1 MTLRSQYNTAIAKT
15 SPFPLSLE
23 ITSARGANLY
33 GIDEKKYLDFIS
45 GIGVSNLGH
54 HHPDI
59 IQAIHD
65 QADLFLHTM
74 VYGEHIQA
82 PQVLLA
88 DLLTSQLPPSL
99 NQVYFHSSGTEAIE
113 AAMKLARK
121 LSGRPTLI
129 SCTNA
134 YHGSTQGALS
144 LMSNEYFTSAFRPLI
159 PGIQFLDPEKPDFEL
174 LTGQTACMVME
185 LIKSEEGCKPLSKE
199 FVQQVAAIC
208 KAKNIL
214 LVIDECQTG
223 FGRTGELF
231 AFRGYDITPD
241 ILVLGKA
248 LGGGMPLGAFITD
261 KAIMDNL
268 THSPVL
274 GHITTFGGHPVCCAA
289 GLAAFSYLTESQCY
303 LDAIE
308 KSLLF
313 QKLLNHPKIKSVSGK
328 GLLLA
333 VEFES
338 EDYCLQVIRQCIEHG
353 LFTDWFLFAP
363 QCLRIAPP
371 LTISNQL
378 IERSCEIILNVL
390 NN

>member
-1 MTLRSQYNTAIAKT
+1 MNHRQIFLQHVGQTSQA
-15 SPFPLSLE
+15 PLALQLQRAE
-23 ITSARGANLY
+23 GCFLY
-33 GIDEKKYLDFIS
+33 DTDGKEYIDLIS
-45 GIGVSNLGH
+45 GIAVCNIGH
-54 HHPDI
+54 NHPEINEAI
-59 IQAIHD
+59 IKQVG
-65 QADLFLHTM
+65 QYSHTM
-74 VYGEHIQA
+74 VYGELVQS
-82 PQVLLA
+82 PQTLFAQKLA
-88 DLLTSQLPPSL
+88 AHLPSTL
-99 NQVYFHSSGTEAIE
+99 NCTYFVNSGAEAIE
-113 AAMKLARK
+113 GAMKLAKRTTGK
-121 LSGRPTLI
+121 TQMVAL
-129 SCTNA
+129 TNA

-185 LIKSEEGCKPLSKE
+185 LIKSEEGCKPLFKE

-248 LGGGMPLGAFITD
+248 LGGGMPLGAFIAD